1 MHAFP
6 SPLSSLRLMAPSETY
21 GSHMSFDRRKE
32 GRKEGR
38 KGTLALVTENRQ
50 MHTGSG
56 TKSSHKLIS

>member
-1 MHAFP
+1 
-6 SPLSSLRLMAPSETY
+6 MAPSETY